1 MDIIQLQLSGR
12 ANFAMFN
19 LFTATTSRIYKIC
32 HRDTVC
38 GVHGWRAT
46 TNHGMRLQATWPSKR
61 ENGWGEGDWGWGIIY
76 NFQEKQGL
84 KYCDLPLH
92 QSILTANFNISI
104 VYLRVK
110 LSTPSIHT
118 KQCFVQLFHSTISAV
133 QYLQYNICGT
143 ISAVQF
149 LQYNIC
155 STIISQSTPYLGDLV
170 LTHEG

>member
-1 MDIIQLQLSGR
+1 MIPVNYHNFWQSNKIEILVLWQQKCVVHNTKHYRAWSVIEWLCCPICNLVNFFKNFNFTRFSDQRSLCVDIIELQLSGQ

-61 ENGWGEGDWGWGIIY
+61 ENGWEGGDWGWGIIY

-92 QSILTANFNISI
+92 
-104 VYLRVK
+104 
-110 LSTPSIHT
+110 
-118 KQCFVQLFHSTISAV
+118 
-133 QYLQYNICGT
+133 
-143 ISAVQF
+143 
-149 LQYNIC
+149 
-155 STIISQSTPYLGDLV
+155 
-170 LTHEG
+170 